1 MRSSGPPSA
10 PTWNGRQLR
19 SVHALPPR
27 RRFRLRCRCLG
38 GVGTAPSSLFGRPLV
53 IDFMTRIKMVSESH
67 ATGAL
72 ADLYAPA
79 KAQSPIGIVAPI
91 LQTMSLRPDFLAA
104 IQAASQMH
112 FTDGAL
118 SRAQHEMIA
127 SYVSAINRCR
137 Y

>member
-1 MRSSGPPSA
+1 MVAESDAKG
-10 PTWNGRQLR
+10 QL
-19 SVHALPPR
+19 A
-27 RRFRLRCRCLG
+27 
-38 GVGTAPSSLFGRPLV
+38 
-53 IDFMTRIKMVSESH
+53 E
-67 ATGAL
+67 
-72 ADLYAPA
+72 LYATA
-79 KAQSPIGIVAPI
+79 SAQSPIGVVAPI

-104 IQAASQMH
+104 IQAASRMH